1 MAGVVWAPATVAA
14 TQDSIPYDGSKQ
26 LPDFTFEEVEA
37 SKAGEADSDVWDNLL
52 ASQTATIFLQQYRNA
67 IPGYHTSRHSRYSTS
82 SLVIRAPP
90 LR

>member
-26 LPDFTFEEVEA
+26 LPDFTFEEVET
-37 SKAGEADSDVWDNLL
+37 SKSGETDSDTWDDLL
-52 ASQTATIFLQQYRNA
+52 ASQIATIFLQRYRNSL
-67 IPGYHTSRHSRYSTS
+67 PGYHPSRGSRYSSS